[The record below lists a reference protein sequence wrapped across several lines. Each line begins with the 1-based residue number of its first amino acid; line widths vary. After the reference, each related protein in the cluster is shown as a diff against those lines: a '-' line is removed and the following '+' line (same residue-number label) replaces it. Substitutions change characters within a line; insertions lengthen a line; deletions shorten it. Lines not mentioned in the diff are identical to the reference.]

1 MTNIENLLEI
11 KDASF
16 SYNEGKNIFED
27 LNLQVKKGE
36 IFAILGANGCGK
48 TTLIKCITGISKLSK
63 GSINLNNENIAS
75 LKPSQIAKSMAY
87 IPQEHN
93 STFPYS
99 VLDVVLMGRS
109 AHLEI
114 FESPSEKDYKIAEKA
129 IKNLNIEHLKDTPYN
144 EISGG
149 EQQLTFIARVL
160 AQEPKLLVLDEPTSH
175 LDFGN
180 QIRALNVIEKLANDG
195 LAIIMTSHF
204 PDHVLMSGTKV
215 AIMKD
220 KGFIEVGS
228 PKEVINS
235 ENMEK
240 TYGVSV
246 KIMDIGERFTCVPLK
261 LK

>member
-1 MTNIENLLEI
+1 MTIIKNLLEV
-11 KDASF
+11 KNASF
-16 SYNEGKNIFED
+16 AYSEGKNIFE
-27 LNLQVKKGE
+27 NLSFKVQKGE
-36 IFAILGANGCGK
+36 IFCILGANGCGK
-48 TTLIKCITGISKLSK
+48 TTLIKCITGISELTS
-63 GSINLNNENIAS
+63 GSINLNNKDMS
-75 LKPSQIAKSMAY
+75 TLKPSQIAKNMAY
-87 IPQEHN
+87 IPQDHN

-114 FESPSEKDYKIAEKA
+114 FESPDEKDFKIAEKA
-129 IKNLNIEHLKDTPYN
+129 IKSLNIEHLKDTPYS

-180 QIRALNVIEKLANDG
+180 QIRTLNVIEKLAKNG

-204 PDHVLMSGTKV
+204 PDHALISGTTV
-215 AIMKD
+215 AIMKN
-220 KGFIEVGS
+220 KNFIEVGS
-228 PKEVINS
+228 PEKVITS

-240 TYGVSV
+240 TYDISV
-246 KIMDIGERFTCVPLK
+246 KIVDIGERLACVPLN

>member
-1 MTNIENLLEI
+1 MKNLLSV

-27 LNLQVKKGE
+27 LNFQVEKGE
-36 IFAILGANGCGK
+36 IFCILGANGCGK
-48 TTLIKCITGISKLSK
+48 TTLIKCITGINKLSE
-63 GSINLNNENIAS
+63 GSINLNNKNIAS
-75 LKPSQIAKSMAY
+75 LKPPQIAKNMAY
-87 IPQEHN
+87 IPQDHN

-109 AHLEI
+109 AHLEM
-114 FESPSEKDYKIAEKA
+114 FESPGEKDYKIAEKA
-129 IKNLNIEHLKDTPYN
+129 IKSLDIEYLKDTPYN

-160 AQEPKLLVLDEPTSH
+160 TQEPKLLVLDEPTSH

-180 QIRALNVIEKLANDG
+180 QIRALNVIEKLAKDG

-220 KGFIEVGS
+220 RGFIEVGS
-228 PKEVINS
+228 PEEVINS
-235 ENMEK
+235 ENMEE
-240 TYGVSV
+240 TYGISV
-246 KIMDIGERFTCVPLK
+246 KIIDMGERFTCVPLK

>member
-1 MTNIENLLEI
+1 MTNIKDLLEV
-11 KDASF
+11 KEASF
-16 SYNEGKNIFED
+16 AYDEGKNIFED
-27 LNLQVKKGE
+27 LNFKVKKGE
-36 IFAILGANGCGK
+36 IFCILGANGCGK
-48 TTLIKCITGISKLSK
+48 TTLIKCITGISELSK
-63 GSINLNNENIAS
+63 GSINLNNQDIS
-75 LKPSQIAKSMAY
+75 LLKPPQIAKSMAY

-93 STFPYS
+93 STFPYT

-114 FESPSEKDYKIAEKA
+114 FESPNEKDFKIAEKA
-129 IKNLNIEHLKDTPYN
+129 IKSLNIEHLKNTPYS

-180 QIRALNVIEKLANDG
+180 QIRALNVIEKLAKDG

-204 PDHVLMSGTKV
+204 PDHVLISGTKV
-215 AIMKD
+215 AIMK
-220 KGFIEVGS
+220 GGNFIEVGT
-228 PKEVINS
+228 PEEVINT

-240 TYGVSV
+240 TYGISV
-246 KIMDIGERFTCVPLK
+246 KIVDIDERLACVPLK

>member
-1 MTNIENLLEI
+1 MTNTEHLLTV

-16 SYNEGKNIFED
+16 SYNEGKSIFED
-27 LNLQVKKGE
+27 LNFQVKKGE
-36 IFAILGANGCGK
+36 IFCILGANGCGK

-63 GSINLNNENIAS
+63 GSINLNNKDITS
-75 LKPSQIAKSMAY
+75 LKPSQIAKNMAY

-109 AHLEI
+109 AHLDM

-129 IKNLNIEHLKDTPYN
+129 IKSLDINHLKDTPYN

-160 AQEPKLLVLDEPTSH
+160 TQEPKLLVLDEPTSH

-180 QIRALNVIEKLANDG
+180 QIRALNVVESLAKDG

-220 KGFIEVGS
+220 RGFIEVGS
-228 PKEVINS
+228 PEEVINS
-235 ENMEK
+235 GNMEK
-240 TYGVSV
+240 TYGISV
-246 KIMDIGERFTCVPLK
+246 KIIDIGERFTCVPLK
-261 LK
+261 PK